1 LSVKETIMNSEL
13 AGKVAVVTGGASGI
27 GRATVLALVRVGAA
41 VAVLDRD
48 EAGAN
53 AVAEQGRQASGT
65 TLALP
70 VDLAD
75 TKAIPAAVA
84 RVIEQLGRID
94 ILVNGAGVTGRFQ
107 SLIEFDEA
115 NWDFVHTVNLKAAML
130 LMKHVARHMIER
142 GGGGRIVNISSSSAF
157 RARNSPIAYA
167 SSKAALVQLTRSAAA
182 ELGSH
187 DINVNAVAPG
197 ITATAM
203 TQVIGDA
210 EALQR
215 MASSGPLENLFHRVS
230 QPEDVAAAIVFLCL
244 PGSRQITGQTIHTS
258 AGAVV

>member
-1 LSVKETIMNSEL
+1 MAGEL
-13 AGKVAVVTGGASGI
+13 QGKGAIVTGGASGI
-27 GRATVLALVRVGAA
+27 GRATVLALTQAGAT

-48 EAGAN
+48 EAGVHATVALVKESGGT
-53 AVAEQGRQASGT
+53 AVAV
-65 TLALP
+65 P
-70 VDLAD
+70 MDLAQ
-75 TKAIPAAVA
+75 TAQIATTVA
-84 RVIEQLGRID
+84 SILQQLERID
-94 ILVNGAGVTGRFQ
+94 ILINCAGATGRFQ
-107 SLIEFDEA
+107 TLLEMDEK
-115 NWDFVHTVNLKAAML
+115 NWDFVHAVNLKAAML
-130 LMKHVARHMIER
+130 LMKHVARHMIDR

-157 RARNSPIAYA
+157 RARNSPLAYA

-182 ELGSH
+182 ELGPH

-215 MASSGPLENLFHRVS
+215 AASSGPLENLFHRVS
-230 QPEDVAAAIVFLCL
+230 QPEDVAAAILFLCL
-244 PGSRQITGQTIHTS
+244 PASRQITGQTIHTS